1 MPFDGLLLREVRRRR
16 ALTIREL
23 GERSGV
29 HRDTIHRIEL
39 GETDPRPSTI
49 RKLADALARRSRRVL
64 FEPGTVLGKSGRLEK
79 S

>member
-49 RKLADALARRSRRVL
+49 RKLAEALNVDPDVFFSNR
-64 FEPGTVLGKSGRLEK
+64 EPFSEK
-79 S
+79 AAA